1 MSGRKSRNIKFVRHT
16 TIRTKNQSLRRRS
29 DGRSPLSALTTYH
42 TTCQHNAEQWANKR
56 YLERERLLRLAS
68 RGVSFDGGGGVASH
82 GVEVS
87 REELLDDSDDS
98 ETNAK

>member
-16 TIRTKNQSLRRRS
+16 TIRTRKRRS
-29 DGRSPLSALTTYH
+29 EPCSTLTTYH

-68 RGVSFDGGGGVASH
+68 RGVSFDGGVASH